1 MARKD
6 LKITELDFEQIKTNF
21 KNFLKTQTDYSDY
34 NFDSS
39 GFDTLLDV
47 FAYNTHYNAFYIN
60 SAINESFLATAQE
73 RKNLAKA
80 ARSLNYIP
88 KSRSAS
94 SISVDLSI
102 IIPQNTLVSI
112 FGSTSYGTIQLNR
125 RNRFTTTIDNSTYTF
140 MNLAAENLTQGA
152 TSSSGG
158 VTYEN
163 FTATDVTLRQ
173 GEFTSFRYTVDTS
186 DSDQRFIIPST
197 KVDTSIITVT
207 GVKSGETTSTT
218 YSFYKDVD
226 LQNIKGTTY
235 VYFLFENSD
244 GEYEIRFGD
253 GVYGRAPDNNEVITI
268 EYLQSDGTSANG
280 ANTFT
285 ASSSILVS
293 GNIISDATLAVTTSA
308 RSTGGAEKET
318 DASIRNNA
326 PISFKTQDRAVVVD
340 DYGTLIQNN
349 FSTVETTAAWGGE
362 DNDPPRYGQVFIA
375 VKPNGSDF
383 LTDIEKSAILAYI
396 KTKMVGSIRAT
407 ITNPQYINIVPTI
420 NVKFDSKKTA
430 ITSSDL
436 KDLIIQSVT
445 DYSTDNLQKFN
456 TVYYNSQIIDI
467 INDLDNSIQ
476 SISIDLKM
484 RKQFVPTIGSAS
496 SYVLSYQNAFY
507 YPHSGHLGSI
517 SSTTFT
523 YDTYTGASLKL
534 NSSGGLSINALVGD
548 VDTVIVENA
557 GTVDQTAGEITISD
571 FNPSAVTNNLL
582 KVDVK
587 PDSDD
592 ISSTRDYIV
601 RVKEEDI
608 TLTIS
613 DITSVTS
620 LTTATSSGTTTG
632 GSTVS
637 Y

>member
-253 GVYGRAPDNNEVITI
+253 GVYGRSPDNNEVITI
-268 EYLQSDGTSANG
+268 EYLQSDADLANG
-280 ANTFT
+280 ANTFS
-285 ASSSILVS
+285 ASSNILVS
-293 GNIISDATLAVTTSA
+293 GNVISDSTIVVTTSG
-308 RSTGGAEKET
+308 RSSGGSVGET
-318 DASIRNNA
+318 DASIKNNA
-326 PISFKTQDRAVVVD
+326 PLTYQSQDRAVVVN
-340 DYGTLIQNN
+340 DYSSLIQSQFTN
-349 FSTVETTAAWGGE
+349 VETSAIWGGE
-362 DNDPPRYGQVFIA
+362 DNDPPKYGRVFIA
-375 VKPNGSDF
+375 AKPFGSDY
-383 LTDIEKSAILAYI
+383 LTDNEKNDITTYI
-396 KTKMVGSIRAT
+396 KTKMVGSIRPEMV
-407 ITNPQYINIVPTI
+407 NPQYVNIVPTI
-420 NVKFDSKKTA
+420 TIKFDSKKTTL
-430 ITSSDL
+430 TSSDI
-436 KDLIIQSVT
+436 KDIAVT
-445 DYSTDNLQKFN
+445 SITNFSTENIEKFS
-456 TVYYNSQIIDI
+456 TTYYNSKLMNIL
-467 INDLDNSIQ
+467 NDLDPSIQ
-476 SISIDLKM
+476 SINISLKL
-484 RKQFVPTIGSAS
+484 RKEFLPSIGSAN
-496 SYVLSYQNAFY
+496 SYVLSYRNALY
-507 YPHSGHLGSI
+507 YPHTGHLGTV
-517 SSTTFT
+517 STSEFT
-523 YDTYTGASLKL
+523 YNTYTGASVII
-534 NSSGGLSINALVGD
+534 NSTGGLSIVASVDD
-548 VDTVIVENA
+548 VQTTIVESA
-557 GTVDQTAGEITISD
+557 GTIDNTNGIITLTEFAPTAIVGNS
-571 FNPSAVTNNLL
+571 LR
-582 KVDVK
+582 VDVS
-587 PDSDD
+587 PDGND
-592 ISSTRDYIV
+592 ISSSREYIA
-601 RVKEEDI
+601 RIQEKDISMNITDI
-608 TLTIS
+608 T
-613 DITSVTS
+613 TSAS
-620 LTTATSSGTTTG
+620 LVLASSTATG